1 MSKVAMLAL
10 SSAVVPSIGQH
21 ATGKTLINDPDH
33 INRLN
38 SAATTWKAGASE
50 FFQGRT
56 FDDVRGI
63 LGTDLSHISN
73 HLDQVLDDSKYA
85 AINDG
90 SLPSSFD
97 ATTQWAGLVHPIR
110 NQEQCG
116 SCWAFSASEVL
127 SDRFAIATGKASPVL
142 SPEDMVSC
150 DTGDNGCHGGRMASA
165 WDYLKNTGIVT
176 DTCFPYEAGSGNA
189 PSCPNQCEDSENWDQ
204 SKFKASSAY
213 AINGA
218 TNMQKEI
225 MTNGPIQVGYKVYK
239 SFMSYQTGV
248 YQKKPDEFM
257 PEGGHAVKIVG
268 WGADNGV
275 DYWKVANSWGAS
287 WGEDGYFR
295 IVRGKDECGME
306 TMGPPYAGM
315 PAVGGSVVV

>member
-1 MSKVAMLAL
+1 MG
-10 SSAVVPSIGQH
+10 GQH

-110 NQEQCG
+110 NQERCG

-127 SDRFAIATGKASPVL
+127 SDRFAIASGKPSPVL
-142 SPEDMVSC
+142 SAEDMVSC
-150 DTGDNGCHGGRMASA
+150 DTGDMGCNGGMLGHA
-165 WDYLKNTGIVT
+165 WKYLTSTGIVT
-176 DTCFPYEAGSGNA
+176 DSCFPYTAG
-189 PSCPNQCEDSENWDQ
+189 
-204 SKFKASSAY
+204 
-213 AINGA
+213 
-218 TNMQKEI
+218 
-225 MTNGPIQVGYKVYK
+225 
-239 SFMSYQTGV
+239 
-248 YQKKPDEFM
+248 
-257 PEGGHAVKIVG
+257 
-268 WGADNGV
+268 
-275 DYWKVANSWGAS
+275 
-287 WGEDGYFR
+287 
-295 IVRGKDECGME
+295 RGKAAECATE
-306 TMGPPYAGM
+306 CVDFEEFTRTTAKSSY
-315 PAVGGSVVV
+315 